1 MNIEEIKVKLEELPE
16 FVINKIVTILQEY
29 DVEFNQAET
38 IKFDKCPKCGKVHPH
53 IIKGGK
59 TKGGKQMYRC
69 KDCNARFTSD
79 YGFITF
85 GSAISKEGWT
95 EAIKSTLEGDSLTFM
110 AKRCRVSRLS
120 AFYMRHK
127 IMMHLETVE
136 SSVIIKDAAE
146 LDEKYVQKSHK
157 GKHIDGVVPRDRGE
171 RASKRGLSKEKVC
184 ILTALDRK
192 RNSFVR
198 AYNMGKPSSLDVM
211 NLSSH
216 LDKETFLW
224 TDGLASYNDLAISLG
239 SQKKEL
245 KTHKEYDKVN
255 HLNTVNSFHS
265 AIEGWYSYMRGV
277 ASKYINRYCALFSI
291 RWLIKG
297 ISDSEALLKVR
308 AIIKATNI
316 EYLTNSYIST
326 NGLFDSPD
334 LLWSV

>member
-1 MNIEEIKVKLEELPE
+1 MNIEEIITKIKELPE
-16 FVINKIVTILQEY
+16 FVINKIVSILQEY
-29 DVEFNQAET
+29 DVELNQSGT
-38 IKFDKCPKCGKVHPH
+38 IIFEKCPKCGKEHPH

-59 TKGGKQMYRC
+59 TKSGKQMYRC
-69 KDCNARFTSD
+69 KDCNARFISD

-85 GSAISKEGWT
+85 GSRLSKEAWN
-95 EAIKSTLEGDSLTFM
+95 EAIKSTLEGEPLTFM
-110 AKRCRVSRLS
+110 ANRCRVSRLS

-127 IMMHLETVE
+127 IMVHLEKIE

-157 GKHIDGVVPRDRGE
+157 GKHIDGVSPRKRGE

-184 ILTALDRK
+184 MLTALDREK
-192 RNSFVR
+192 SSFIR

-216 LDKETFLW
+216 IDKETFLW
-224 TDGLASYNDLAISLG
+224 TDGLASYNDLAAYLG

-245 KTHKEYDKVN
+245 KSHMDYDKVN

-265 AIEGWYSYMRGV
+265 AIESWYLSMRGV

-297 ISDSEALLKVR
+297 MSSSEALLKVR
-308 AIIKATNI
+308 AMIKGI
-316 EYLTNSYIST
+316 YMEHLTNSNMNKHS
-326 NGLFDSPD
+326 LFDAPN
-334 LLWSV
+334 LRWSV